1 MCDYRMSLF
10 SLNLYIETDR
20 YMKAIAVFL
29 LFIGM
34 FMVVQGY
41 YSQAATCHPERVQVK
56 YIYRSLYDEQLP
68 PDPQDADDKPLTRQ
82 FKSMFEGI
90 DPLSSAT
97 VDTIKKQH
105 IRMS

>member
-1 MCDYRMSLF
+1 
-10 SLNLYIETDR
+10 
-20 YMKAIAVFL
+20 MKAIAVFL

-41 YSQAATCHPERVQVK
+41 YSQATTCPPERVQVK

-68 PDPQDADDKPLTRQ
+68 PDSKNADDRSVTKQ
-82 FKSMFEGI
+82 FKSMFEDI

-97 VDTIKKQH
+97 SGSVKKREQR
-105 IRMS
+105 IA